1 MGLTGYYRRFVR
13 DYGVISK
20 SLASMLKK
28 DQFVW
33 SEDAHNAFE
42 QLKLA
47 METARCLICQSLTNN
62 SLLNQMLQVLEWMS
76 VDIG

>member
-1 MGLTGYYRRFVR
+1 
-13 DYGVISK
+13 
-20 SLASMLKK
+20 MLKK